1 MNSTELQHRTKKLA
15 LEIIKLAKQLPNNR
29 VGWTFSDQIIRSA
42 TSVAANYRAVCRARS
57 DKEFIAKMGI
67 VIEEADE
74 TLFWLEMIDESGIM
88 IDDLKN
94 DDLRFRNE
102 KVQNPKSKINN
113 LKDEANQLVSIFVAS
128 AKTVKS
134 RLNQQSKIS
143 NQKSGK

>member
-88 IDDLKN
+88 IDDLKK
-94 DDLRFRNE
+94 FRNE
-102 KVQNPKSKINN
+102 KVQNSKSKINY

-128 AKTVKS
+128 VKTVKN
-134 RLNQQSKIS
+134 RI
-143 NQKSGK
+143 NQKS

>member
-1 MNSTELQHRTKKLA
+1 MDSTELQHRTKKLA
-15 LEIIKLAKQLPNNR
+15 LEIIKLTKQLPNNR

-88 IDDLKN
+88 IDDLKD

-102 KVQNPKSKINN
+102 KVQNSKSKINN

-134 RLNQQSKIS
+134 RLNKQSKIS

>member
-134 RLNQQSKIS
+134 RLNKQ
-143 NQKSGK
+143 

>member
-1 MNSTELQHRTKKLA
+1 MDSTELQHRTKKLA

-94 DDLRFRNE
+94 VDLRFRNE
-102 KVQNPKSKINN
+102 KVQNSKSKINY

-128 AKTVKS
+128 VKTVKN
-134 RLNQQSKIS
+134 RI
-143 NQKSGK
+143 NQKS